1 MSGICG
7 VLNLDGAPIVA
18 HELERLTAFLDFR
31 GPDARHEWVGGEV
44 GLGHTLLRTSRLEAE
59 HQPLSLDGEVW
70 ITADARIDGQAELRR
85 KLKASC
91 REVPATA
98 HDAALILH
106 AYSVWGEECTGHL
119 IGDFAFA
126 IWDGRRKRLFC
137 ARDHFGVKPFFYALV
152 NGCFVFSNTL
162 NCVRAHPRVGST
174 LNELAIADFLLF
186 ERNQDPTTTI
196 YGEVRRLAPAE
207 CLTVDATG
215 VKARRYWTLPFEARV
230 QYRAAGEYVERFE
243 ELLGLAVA
251 DRVRTDRVSFTM
263 SGGMDSA
270 GVAATA
276 SARLSSNTSPLALH
290 ANTTVYDWLMP
301 DEERFY
307 AGLVAEKLG
316 ISISYR
322 AIDDYKL
329 YERYDDL
336 GAYLPEPFHDPLAV
350 VALDLTKDAASHGRV
365 VLTGYDG
372 DALFS
377 ESPRP
382 YFRHLIREG
391 RLGRF
396 MTSAIRFAM
405 SERKILPAGAL
416 KSLNPLAAR
425 SKPWREPY
433 PPWLNPDFE
442 HRLRLGERFAGYTDR
457 APVTHPIR
465 PFAFKTFDYL
475 MRHSTFFDRSDP
487 GCTGYHVEYR
497 HPLLDLRLLE
507 HCLSLPPYPWCM
519 RKEILRHSMRGVLP
533 ERVLTRPK
541 TPASACPYHERLKNE
556 ESRWVDRF
564 AASRATSAFVDRD
577 KIPSTHGE
585 ADPYAAWVNLRPL
598 SLDLWLRK
606 NSHSLVS

>member
-301 DEERFY
+301 DEERYTAKFTV
-307 AGLVAEKLG
+307 L
-316 ISISYR
+316 R
-322 AIDDYKL
+322 
-329 YERYDDL
+329 
-336 GAYLPEPFHDPLAV
+336 
-350 VALDLTKDAASHGRV
+350 TKKMFDFTRIKRKKPTEWNACKGV
-365 VLTGYDG
+365 
-372 DALFS
+372 
-377 ESPRP
+377 PP
-382 YFRHLIREG
+382 G
-391 RLGRF
+391 RL
-396 MTSAIRFAM
+396 T
-405 SERKILPAGAL
+405 
-416 KSLNPLAAR
+416 
-425 SKPWREPY
+425 
-433 PPWLNPDFE
+433 
-442 HRLRLGERFAGYTDR
+442 
-457 APVTHPIR
+457 
-465 PFAFKTFDYL
+465 
-475 MRHSTFFDRSDP
+475 
-487 GCTGYHVEYR
+487 
-497 HPLLDLRLLE
+497 
-507 HCLSLPPYPWCM
+507 LS
-519 RKEILRHSMRGVLP
+519 H
-533 ERVLTRPK
+533 
-541 TPASACPYHERLKNE
+541 
-556 ESRWVDRF
+556 
-564 AASRATSAFVDRD
+564 
-577 KIPSTHGE
+577 
-585 ADPYAAWVNLRPL
+585 
-598 SLDLWLRK
+598 
-606 NSHSLVS
+606 